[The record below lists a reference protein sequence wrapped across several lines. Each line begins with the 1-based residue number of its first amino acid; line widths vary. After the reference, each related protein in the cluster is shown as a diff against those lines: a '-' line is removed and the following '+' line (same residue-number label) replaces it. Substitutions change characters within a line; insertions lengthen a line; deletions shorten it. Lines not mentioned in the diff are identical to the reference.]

1 MGVFSEKK
9 TFPLI
14 KVDAAQIRSPYECE
28 SEANGPP
35 PEGEA
40 PDTVRL
46 DASRGTRI
54 EPRTLVFYGPHR
66 GAASPA
72 AVSADNVARG

>member
-14 KVDAAQIRSPYECE
+14 KVAAAQIRSPYECE
-28 SEANGPP
+28 SEANRGP

-46 DASRGTRI
+46 DSK
-54 EPRTLVFYGPHR
+54 
-66 GAASPA
+66 
-72 AVSADNVARG
+72 

>member
-14 KVDAAQIRSPYECE
+14 KMAAPQNRSPYECE
-28 SEANGPP
+28 SEANGAP
-35 PEGEA
+35 PEGET

-46 DASRGTRI
+46 D
-54 EPRTLVFYGPHR
+54 
-66 GAASPA
+66 
-72 AVSADNVARG
+72 DK

>member
-14 KVDAAQIRSPYECE
+14 KMAAEQNRSPHECE
-28 SEANGPP
+28 SDANEAP

-46 DASRGTRI
+46 D
-54 EPRTLVFYGPHR
+54 
-66 GAASPA
+66 
-72 AVSADNVARG
+72 